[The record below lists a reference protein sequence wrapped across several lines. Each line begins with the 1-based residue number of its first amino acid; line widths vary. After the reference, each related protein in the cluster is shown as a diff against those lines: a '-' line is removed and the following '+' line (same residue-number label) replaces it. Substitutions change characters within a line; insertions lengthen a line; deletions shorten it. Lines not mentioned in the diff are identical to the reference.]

1 MSGRVVRRKD
11 KSLEDAITSR
21 CCRKVLC
28 LVVEEHRRE
37 TYIDVAWREVRG
49 GWKKEAQRH
58 PKLEG
63 IESLMEQECEGRGMM
78 VKCKRRRRRL
88 VKLRGGTAELEVET
102 GRWCGV
108 RREERI
114 CKNCRGGEVEDVRH
128 LVMRCTYVEEE
139 REKLEELMSE
149 RVKEWQGMDD
159 NVKVTVVMDRACT
172 DEDVGRAVER
182 MWQRRFA
189 AHGPHPSMS
198 IEASISVGTMVFSIH
213 APCSIAWR
221 IQAYFIRGIK

>member
-1 MSGRVVRRKD
+1 
-11 KSLEDAITSR
+11 
-21 CCRKVLC
+21 
-28 LVVEEHRRE
+28 
-37 TYIDVAWREVRG
+37 
-49 GWKKEAQRH
+49 
-58 PKLEG
+58 
-63 IESLMEQECEGRGMM
+63 MEQECEGRGTM

-102 GRWCGV
+102 GRWRGV

-189 AHGPHPSMS
+189 AHGPHPSR
-198 IEASISVGTMVFSIH
+198 H
-213 APCSIAWR
+213 R
-221 IQAYFIRGIK
+221 